1 VATTFRGLTTSQADQ
16 RLFDV
21 PLDLDFVRPLRLR
34 SGVEGGGESL
44 GNQPLADAPDR
55 AEADAQGGDDLLVG
69 MFRSPSGI
77 RQQENAG
84 MGELAG
90 CTLAD

>member
-1 VATTFRGLTTSQADQ
+1 MATTFRGFATRQADQ

-21 PLDLDFVRPLRLR
+21 PLDLDLVRPLRLR

-44 GNQPLADAPDR
+44 GHQPLADAPDR

-69 MFRSPSGI
+69 MFRSRSGI
-77 RQQENAG
+77 RQQQNAG

-90 CTLAD
+90 CALAD

>member
-1 VATTFRGLTTSQADQ
+1 VATTFRGLTTRQADQ

-34 SGVEGGGESL
+34 AGGEGGGESL

-69 MFRSPSGI
+69 MFRSRRSV
-77 RQQENAG
+77 RQQQNAG

-90 CTLAD
+90 CALAD